1 MKTHPSED
9 VIAVIEAFI
18 SVADGTHPA
27 TKREPGVALTQW
39 NRRFLNEF
47 VEDGHNLPT
56 GSLTIE
62 KHVGYRFC
70 GFAGAEPPEILALYA
85 ELKGHAGTWSSHEQ
99 RVVDRCDGLVFAA
112 RRMGDDLGEVIDGIG
127 AGNAAKSPGRDRLLR
142 LLSGAAATAAEERDL
157 CVQAGNGLRGFATDI
172 HDSFAAR
179 VTEKIVL
186 ISDTAFNT
194 DNFMLRAQMRRL
206 LKEIGEA
213 ERTYARL
220 ADTDEW
226 NLLGRRFERSLYSAP
241 TVEAHEALEAVIYEY
256 KKVVGQVAI
265 VHRLQKSLG
274 MRRVTLANAA
284 LSARSGAQGLGH
296 LATVW
301 ASIAAAM
308 DQLVTAY
315 EAAKDPA
322 ALGVVATKLGTFVDA
337 FKKIEALASV
347 NDATLR

>member
-9 VIAVIEAFI
+9 VIAVIEAFL

-27 TKREPGVALTQW
+27 TKREAGVALTKH
-39 NRRFLNEF
+39 NRRFLREF
-47 VEDGHNLPT
+47 VEDGHALPT
-56 GSLTIE
+56 GALTIE
-62 KHVGYRFC
+62 KHLGYRFC
-70 GFAGAEPPEILALYA
+70 GLAGAEPPEILALYA
-85 ELKGHAGTWSSHEQ
+85 EIKGHAGTWTSHEQ
-99 RVVDRCDGLVFAA
+99 RVIDRSDGLVFAA
-112 RRMGDDLGEVIDGIG
+112 QRMVDDWLEVIDGIA
-127 AGNAAKSPGRDRLLR
+127 AGEAIKIPGRDRLLR
-142 LLSGAAATAAEERDL
+142 LLRGSAARAAEERTL
-157 CVQAGNGLRGFATDI
+157 SVKAATGLRGFATDI

-179 VTEKIVL
+179 ITEKLLL
-186 ISDTAFNT
+186 IADTEFNT
-194 DNFMLRAQMRRL
+194 DNFMVRGQMRRL

-220 ADTDEW
+220 ADADEW

-241 TVEAHEALEAVIYEY
+241 TVEANEALEALIYEY

-265 VHRLQKSLG
+265 VHRLQKSLC

-284 LSARSGAQGLGH
+284 LSARSGAQALQH

-301 ASIAAAM
+301 ASVAAALEE
-308 DQLVTAY
+308 LVVAY
-315 EAAKDPA
+315 EAAEEPA
-322 ALGVVATKLGTFVDA
+322 PLAAVAARLGAFVDA